1 MLHISSKRFTIHNI
15 QQQEEKKKTFNVM
28 HEMKKWNVLN
38 QFVKKSTHLFQ
49 VKIEDLPPRA
59 FAGPTIPLVVS

>member
-1 MLHISSKRFTIHNI
+1 
-15 QQQEEKKKTFNVM
+15 M